1 MYEELEVEVQDNVSS
16 VDAVRQMMDKMA
28 SGDVTGA
35 NDAFNA
41 VMGERVGEMLAAK
54 KQEMANSVF
63 NSPGMSEMGLAP
75 EEESTDEEDI

>member
-1 MYEELEVEVQDNVSS
+1 MSEELEVEVQDNVSS

-41 VMGERVGEMLAAK
+41 VMGELRSK
-54 KQEMANSVF
+54 KWLTVC
-63 NSPGMSEMGLAP
+63 
-75 EEESTDEEDI
+75 STLRE